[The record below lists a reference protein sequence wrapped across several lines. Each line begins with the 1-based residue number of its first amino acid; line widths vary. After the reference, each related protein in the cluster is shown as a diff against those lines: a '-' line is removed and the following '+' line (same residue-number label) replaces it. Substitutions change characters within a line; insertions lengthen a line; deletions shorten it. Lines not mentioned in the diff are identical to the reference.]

1 MKGKVLAVLAVAGAL
16 TVSGTVLAE
25 AKQPVSQSVEDK
37 PRMQQVREFQE
48 AKEKRDRQYQIKD
61 GKLPANPPRISNDR
75 RPPLPPKGSPDRRPP
90 EFDGKKPP
98 VSRDNRMPPPPEAHS
113 RDKRPQM
120 PRKSK

>member
-1 MKGKVLAVLAVAGAL
+1 MKCKFLAAATAATVLAV
-16 TVSGTVLAE
+16 SGTALAGIDVSFKVDDKPCVLA
-25 AKQPVSQSVEDK
+25 QSK
-37 PRMQQVREFQE
+37 PQTPQFQ
-48 AKEKRDRQYQIKD
+48 KGQ
-61 GKLPANPPRISNDR
+61 
-75 RPPLPPKGSPDRRPP
+75 RPPLPPEVSRDRRMPPPPEAHSRDRRPP